1 MSRPQSGS
9 ISVLHPSVELTAMNG
24 RCLRFDMLIYGVQAK
39 PDEVVFCVYKLSIRA
54 QLSNLVRSID
64 MAKSEE

>member
-1 MSRPQSGS
+1 MNFLIKLGPLCAR
-9 ISVLHPSVELTAMNG
+9 NG
-24 RCLRFDMLIYGVQAK
+24 RCLRFDMLIYGVQTK
-39 PDEVVFCVYKLSIRA
+39 LGEVVYCVYKLSIRA